1 MMQFKHCQPLS
12 HMETPSLDALS
23 LVLGA
28 AVVSSVIASFV
39 LANHRRLRMSRLGS
53 LHAFRGSCSVRTMI
67 RTGITAK
74 NHL

>member
-1 MMQFKHCQPLS
+1 
-12 HMETPSLDALS
+12 METSSLDALS